1 MADRTVSASRF
12 KAECLRLLDEVATTG
27 EEIVVTKRGRKV
39 ARVAPIEEPRTLRG
53 SVTYLVEDDELIAPL
68 DEPWDS
74 ER

>member
-1 MADRTVSASRF
+1 VA
-12 KAECLRLLDEVATTG
+12 EVAATG